1 MRASVI
7 GLGEW
12 FPEQVRTNDAWPAG
26 FGARV
31 VDAERALLTDVRA
44 GQSGE
49 LCDRITARHVA
60 SELGDPFVGSTAR
73 RVADDRM
80 TAVEAETLAGRAAL
94 EDAGVDPAD
103 VGLVLSWAVVPDRIM
118 PSAATRVAHDL
129 GIHDALAMGID
140 AACASAVA
148 QIALAAG
155 MIESGRIR
163 YALLT
168 QSHLMTRAFPLS
180 HPASPNVGDAAT
192 AIVVGATERRGV
204 LATHSASDGRYY
216 DAVAWRRA
224 NGDTGRWFEPGG
236 AFYLGSHSP
245 DDARALIRDTVRFGA
260 QTVREMMTAARVP
273 VGRIGALAVVQPR
286 RWLPGAVAEAL
297 ELPPSCAPSTFDEY
311 AHLGGCGVVVNLL
324 AARRKGL
331 LGPGRLAAIYAQGA
345 GFTRAAALLD
355 WT

>member
-12 FPEQVRTNDAWPAG
+12 LPETVRTNDAWPAG
-26 FGARV
+26 FGVQA

-44 GQSGE
+44 GQSQDP
-49 LCDRITARHVA
+49 CDLITARHVA
-60 SELGDPFVGSTAR
+60 REAGDPFVGSTER
-73 RVADDRM
+73 RVADDTM
-80 TAVEAETLAGRAAL
+80 TAVLAETLAGRAAL
-94 EDAGVDPAD
+94 DDAGIDAAD

-129 GIHDALAMGID
+129 GANAALAMGID

-168 QSHLMTRAFPLS
+168 QSHLMTRAFPLG

-192 AIVVGATERRGV
+192 AIVVGATERRGIV
-204 LATHSASDGRYY
+204 ATHAVSDGRYY

-224 NGDTGRWFEPGG
+224 RGDDAPWFQPGG
-236 AFYLGSHSP
+236 AFYLGSHAP
-245 DDARALIRDTVRFGA
+245 DDARLLMRETVRFGA
-260 QTVREMMTAARVP
+260 QTVREMMAAARVP
-273 VGRIGALAVVQPR
+273 VARIEALSVVQPR
-286 RWLPGAVAEAL
+286 RWVPGAVAEAL
-297 ELPPSCAPSTFDEY
+297 GLPVACAPSTFDRY
-311 AHLGGCGVVVNLL
+311 AHLGGCGVVVNLIE
-324 AARRKGL
+324 ARRQ
-331 LGPGRLAAIYAQGA
+331 GRLRPGAMAAIYAQGA

-355 WT
+355 WG